1 MVINVSR
8 NYLKLLGQQFM
19 HLVPVVANM
28 RLEMGMKIPVK
39 SEQYGDMGVVQV
51 EGFYECHLYEL
62 KDAAM
67 CLADGNKMSKE
78 ALIKTGF
85 HNLTKIQCA
94 RFSFV
99 RRSDEAFK
107 RMMDTELLRAGLE
120 ITRQAALF

>member
-8 NYLKLLGQQFM
+8 NYLKLLSQQFM
-19 HLVPVVANM
+19 HLVPVVNNT
-28 RLEMGMKIPVK
+28 RLEMGMKVK
-39 SEQYGDMGVVQV
+39 VVCDEYGDMGIAEVD
-51 EGFYECHLYEL
+51 GFYECHLYEL

-67 CLADGNKMSKE
+67 ALADGNTQSGYFLEKK
-78 ALIKTGF
+78 GF
-85 HNLTKIQCA
+85 ARFTKIQCA

-107 RMMDTELLRAGLE
+107 RMLDKELVRAGLE